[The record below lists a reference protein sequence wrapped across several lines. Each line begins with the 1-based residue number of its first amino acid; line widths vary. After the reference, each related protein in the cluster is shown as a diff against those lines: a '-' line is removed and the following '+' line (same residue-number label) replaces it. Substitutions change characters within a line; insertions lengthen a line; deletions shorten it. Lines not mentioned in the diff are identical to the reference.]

1 MGVGGGGEGGGG
13 GDGGGAL
20 VVVVMVVVEEAA
32 VEAAVSDGSEMVG
45 GAVVG
50 TWDGL
55 GSEQEG
61 LLEVDVELTAVGL
74 QHVTP
79 VALAE
84 GDLEGYGVKR

>member
-1 MGVGGGGEGGGG
+1 M
-13 GDGGGAL
+13 
-20 VVVVMVVVEEAA
+20 
-32 VEAAVSDGSEMVG
+32 
-45 GAVVG
+45 G

-61 LLEVDVELTAVGL
+61 LLEVDVELAAVGL

-84 GDLEGYGVKR
+84 GDLEGLGLIKD

>member
-1 MGVGGGGEGGGG
+1 MGK
-13 GDGGGAL
+13 
-20 VVVVMVVVEEAA
+20 A
-32 VEAAVSDGSEMVG
+32 VA
-45 GAVVG
+45 G
-50 TWDGL
+50 TRDGL

-61 LLEVDVELTAVGL
+61 LLEVDVELAAVGL